1 MEAAFIIAVALAT
14 VLTLLIVGLVVA
26 VLYYRWRTS
35 ELMEGISEFIRKNWK
50 LEKQIGE
57 LETELKGKQSI
68 YNNQTNQTES

>member
-68 YNNQTNQTES
+68 YINQTNQTES

>member
-35 ELMEGISEFIRKNWK
+35 ELIEGISTFIRKNWK

-57 LETELKGKQSI
+57 LETEMKSDNKYYI
-68 YNNQTNQTES
+68 NQTNQTES

>member
-57 LETELKGKQSI
+57 LETKMKSDNKYYI
-68 YNNQTNQTES
+68 NQTNQTES

>member
-35 ELMEGISEFIRKNWK
+35 ELMEGISAFIRKNWK

>member
-35 ELMEGISEFIRKNWK
+35 ELMEGISEFIRKNWM
-50 LEKQIGE
+50 LEKQISE
-57 LETELKGKQSI
+57 LETEMKSDNKYYI
-68 YNNQTNQTES
+68 NQTNQTES